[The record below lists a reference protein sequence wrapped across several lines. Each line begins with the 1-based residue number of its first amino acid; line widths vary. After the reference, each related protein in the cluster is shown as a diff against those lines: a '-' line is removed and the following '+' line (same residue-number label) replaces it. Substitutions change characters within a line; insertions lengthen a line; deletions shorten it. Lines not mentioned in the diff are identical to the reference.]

1 MFPASNI
8 LTLDDDD
15 ERDVNP
21 WPGQSNYWKAEDGKV
36 GEEQGFIMYLGCIKT
51 VTGVSLKNTHNAGT
65 RDFSTKK
72 FRILGSATNS
82 GPWQELLVADLEDSR
97 RQDPPPLQQLI
108 FDNSAVVS
116 FVKFEL
122 LEYHGSGG
130 GLQYFAI
137 EGGESTT
144 STINPGTTAHPI
156 YISILSGHN
165 EGQVQVQ
172 GLNCLK
178 CQQFHTSSKC
188 LCHVFVMV
196 SNVTKVQ
203 DCSVKVFSKCRC
215 LFWPGHVSSSL

>member
-1 MFPASNI
+1 MHVLTINAMFIPFSSDGKCDSEQIVSSTSLNCPGGPEQSDSDWCDVFPASNI

-15 ERDVNP
+15 EWSSPEVPIEQRDP
-21 WPGQSNYWKAEDGKV
+21 ANYWLTEEGKT
-36 GEEQGFIMYLGCIKT
+36 GEEQGFIMYLGCRKT
-51 VTGVSLKNTHNAGT
+51 VAGVSLRNTHNAWHHD
-65 RDFSTKK
+65 RSTKK

-144 STINPGTTAHPI
+144 STIYPGTTSHPI
-156 YISILSGHN
+156 YISRVIAS
-165 EGQVQVQ
+165 
-172 GLNCLK
+172 
-178 CQQFHTSSKC
+178 T
-188 LCHVFVMV
+188 
-196 SNVTKVQ
+196 
-203 DCSVKVFSKCRC
+203 
-215 LFWPGHVSSSL
+215 

>member
-1 MFPASNI
+1 MAKVYVIYVINLQINS
-8 LTLDDDD
+8 LTCNVPLHCINRIMCLDQ
-15 ERDVNP
+15 V
-21 WPGQSNYWKAEDGKV
+21 YIGKYLFV
-36 GEEQGFIMYLGCIKT
+36 RLGCRKT
-51 VTGVSLKNTHNAGT
+51 VTGVSLKNTHNAGAH
-65 RDFSTKK
+65 DFSTKK

-144 STINPGTTAHPI
+144 STIYPGTAAHPI

-165 EGQVQVQ
+165 ECQVQVQ

-178 CQQFHTSSKC
+178 CQQFHTSSN
-188 LCHVFVMV
+188 VFVM
-196 SNVTKVQ
+196 
-203 DCSVKVFSKCRC
+203 
-215 LFWPGHVSSSL
+215 SLSWFQMSQRFRIAL